1 MPRTKKL
8 NDTQLRLIQMFEFA
22 STPKD
27 EKELMQV
34 LQNYYTKKFIAARKR
49 VVASGKFSAA
59 AVDTYVK
66 THQHGKLVK

>member
-34 LQNYYTKKFIAARKR
+34 LQNYYIKKFIAARKR